1 MNKLHLLAASL
12 LFTGFAQADDSA
24 YAVVSGPVP
33 DSAVGAAFDEESLG
47 QPMSCK
53 EARQTAWFIRD
64 LKRTDGETNP
74 EIEPIACADDDTSG
88 VVGSAD

>member
-12 LFTGFAQADDSA
+12 LFTGFAQADDA
-24 YAVVSGPVP
+24 AFAVFGPVP
-33 DSAVGAAFDEESLG
+33 ESANGNGVEEESLG

-88 VVGSAD
+88 VVGSID